1 MAIKRAIKAGN
12 KSIISFKKVIKVG
25 EITQLVSKD
34 NIPATKIQQG
44 VTFTNNGD
52 GSVTANGASTNQYY
66 SEIDIR
72 IGDVYQ
78 WQEDDHKYLLLSGMN
93 SNDNGAI
100 ECILWVGFI
109 DGQPGQAYNAA
120 DLSSRFDFN
129 FTIPKG
135 QYVIK
140 SVKCRIRSGYTAENV
155 TFTPQLF
162 DLTEMF
168 GAGHEPATVAE
179 FKEKFPEAYY
189 PYQRAVLTVYN
200 KVVRP
205 CARKGEVIQLVS
217 AGDFNESR
225 SDFYGVTYTNN
236 EDGSWTL
243 NGTCTTS
250 ANYDVLYNAN
260 SSKLPI
266 IKDHV
271 YLALDNRTGKIN
283 NAGNST
289 VQILNAQQ
297 TFIIGTSDNQ
307 EIGYQFRTSSITT
320 MCYVRIRIEQGVTYN
335 NVKLIPQLFDLT
347 AMYGAGNEPKT
358 LADFRKDFP
367 DSYYPYSPIQTK
379 NLFNWSGKLRQ
390 NYDTGNCT
398 IVKILTNGAILQGNV
413 GDATGSAS
421 YSNGWFRP
429 GAPYGYGTQ
438 ISLSANDVVTIS
450 ADYEI
455 IERNYA
461 SPTTIGVYLYGTEQ
475 LTRPYVSQIET
486 GVLYRV
492 KETYAITK
500 DGQYYPVFTL
510 NSSKVKITNIQL
522 EKGSVATDYVPHDY
536 I

>member
-12 KSIISFKKVIKVG
+12 KSIISFKKAIKVG
-25 EITQLVSKD
+25 EITQLVAKD
-34 NIPATKIQQG
+34 NIPATVTVQG

-100 ECILWVGFI
+100 ECILWVGRL

-120 DLSSRFDFN
+120 DLSSHFDFN

-135 QYVIK
+135 QYLIK
-140 SVKCRIRSGYTAENV
+140 NVKCRIRSGYTAENV

-179 FKEKFPEAYY
+179 FKAKFPETYY

-205 CARKGEVIQLVS
+205 CARKGEVVQLVS
-217 AGDFNESR
+217 AGDFDKSK
-225 SDFYGVTYTNN
+225 SDFYGVDYINN
-236 EDGSWTL
+236 GDGSWTL

-250 ANYDVLYNAN
+250 ANYDILYHAN

-271 YLALDNRTGKIN
+271 YLVLDNRTGKIN

-307 EIGYQFRTSSITT
+307 EIGHQFRTSPVTT

-335 NVKLIPQLFDLT
+335 NVKLTPQLFDLT

-367 DSYYPYSPIQTK
+367 ESYYPYNSIHTK
-379 NLFNWSGKLRQ
+379 NLWTCNKTASSYFKYDKTTQIYTITRFGSESCYKLPSAIPAGETFTISVKCLSGEIQ
-390 NYDTGNCT
+390 NDCAVTLGGYH
-398 IVKILTNGAILQGNV
+398 NV
-413 GDATGSAS
+413 SGDATSWEVFVELPRGE
-421 YSNGWFRP
+421 
-429 GAPYGYGTQ
+429 
-438 ISLSANDVVTIS
+438 DVTGRTFTATMVT
-450 ADYEI
+450 
-455 IERNYA
+455 
-461 SPTTIGVYLYGTEQ
+461 THT
-475 LTRPYVSQIET
+475 LTDFWIFVN
-486 GVLYRV
+486 
-492 KETYAITK
+492 
-500 DGQYYPVFTL
+500 YPVIPKNLRFM
-510 NSSKVKITNIQL
+510 VQF